1 MKWGTSTGKRA
12 KLRTEH
18 RSSSCTGWLCDIPA
32 NPYRR
37 GDHKIEREAKTI
49 TEKESA
55 FRILSHREDSV
66 RPMFEV
72 APIGPLSPSS
82 SLLVERR
89 DLEPTSRQ
97 SHFLDD
103 QLLHFF
109 MKPAVIGYSLKDAAI
124 AKIPL
129 TPGQAV
135 FCPRKE
141 WHNISWNERI
151 SVLSIRI
158 PNSALMEAA
167 RERLT
172 DRSLEIVPR
181 HVVTDDRLT
190 HLLFALDVE
199 RARGY
204 STGKL
209 FVDCIESALANIL
222 LTSFNT
228 FAPRA
233 IPGKGGMAPHVL
245 RRVIEFMHANMD
257 KQIGLKD
264 LADCAGLS
272 LSHFS
277 FQFRA
282 STNQSPHQ
290 YMLRLRVERSKEL
303 LTDHRL
309 SVLDVGLEVGFSN
322 QQHFAT
328 VFRNSVGVPPSVYRT
343 QL

>member
-1 MKWGTSTGKRA
+1 M
-12 KLRTEH
+12 
-18 RSSSCTGWLCDIPA
+18 
-32 NPYRR
+32 N
-37 GDHKIEREAKTI
+37 
-49 TEKESA
+49 TEKKSA
-55 FRILSHREDSV
+55 FRILSHREGRV
-66 RPMFEV
+66 QPMFDA
-72 APIGPLSPSS
+72 APIGSLSPSS

-89 DLEPTSRQ
+89 DLEPTTWQ
-97 SHFLDD
+97 SHLLED
-103 QLLHFF
+103 QLFHFF
-109 MKPAVIGYSLKDAAI
+109 MKPAVIGFSLKDAAI
-124 AKIPL
+124 AKIPIA
-129 TPGQAV
+129 PGQAV
-135 FCPRKE
+135 FCPRKA
-141 WHNISWNERI
+141 WHNISWHERI

-158 PNSALMEAA
+158 PDSALIESA

-172 DRSLEIVPR
+172 GRSLEIVPR

-190 HLLFALDVE
+190 HLLFALDAE

-204 STGKL
+204 SAGKL
-209 FVDCIESALANIL
+209 FVDCIETALANIL
-222 LTSFNT
+222 ITSFNT
-228 FAPRA
+228 FAPRSV
-233 IPGKGGMAPHVL
+233 PGKGGMAPRVL

-264 LADCAGLS
+264 LAGCVGLS

-303 LTDHRL
+303 LTDSRL
-309 SVLDVGLEVGFSN
+309 SVLDVGLEVGFRN

-328 VFRNSVGVPPSVYRT
+328 VFRNSVGVSPSVYRT

>member
-1 MKWGTSTGKRA
+1 M
-12 KLRTEH
+12 
-18 RSSSCTGWLCDIPA
+18 
-32 NPYRR
+32 N
-37 GDHKIEREAKTI
+37 

-55 FRILSHREDSV
+55 FRILSHREGSV
-66 RPMFEV
+66 QPMFDA

-89 DLEPTSRQ
+89 DLDPISWQ
-97 SHFLDD
+97 SHLLQD

-109 MKPAVIGYSLKDAAI
+109 MKPAMVGFSLKDAAVER
-124 AKIPL
+124 IPVA
-129 TPGQAV
+129 PGQAV

-141 WHNISWNERI
+141 WHNISWAQRI
-151 SVLSIRI
+151 SVLSLRI
-158 PNSALMEAA
+158 PDSAIKEAA

-172 DRSLEIVPR
+172 ESSLEIVPK
-181 HVVTDDRLT
+181 HVVTDDRLA
-190 HLLFALDVE
+190 HLLFALDAE

-204 STGKL
+204 SAGKL
-209 FVDCIESALANIL
+209 FVDSIETALANIL

-228 FAPRA
+228 FTPRA
-233 IPGKGGMAPHVL
+233 IRGKGGMAPRVL
-245 RRVIEFMHANMD
+245 RRVVEFMHANID

-290 YMLRLRVERSKEL
+290 YMLRLRIQRSKEL
-303 LTDHRL
+303 LADSRF
-309 SVLDVGLEVGFSN
+309 SVLDVGLEVGFRN
-322 QQHFAT
+322 QRHFAT

>member
-1 MKWGTSTGKRA
+1 M
-12 KLRTEH
+12 
-18 RSSSCTGWLCDIPA
+18 
-32 NPYRR
+32 
-37 GDHKIEREAKTI
+37 I
-49 TEKESA
+49 TEKESV
-55 FRILSHREDSV
+55 FRILSHREGSV
-66 RPMFEV
+66 QPMFEA

-89 DLEPTSRQ
+89 DLEPISWQ
-97 SHFLDD
+97 SHLLDD
-103 QLLHFF
+103 QLFHFF
-109 MKPAVIGYSLKDAAI
+109 MKPAVIGYSLRDAATV
-124 AKIPL
+124 KIPVA
-129 TPGQAV
+129 PGQIV

-141 WHNISWNERI
+141 WHNIRWDERI

-158 PNSALMEAA
+158 PDSALMEAA
-167 RERLT
+167 RERLA
-172 DRSLEIVPR
+172 DRSLDIVPR
-181 HVVTDDRLT
+181 QLVTDDRLT
-190 HLLFALDVE
+190 HLLFALDAE

-204 STGKL
+204 SAGKL
-209 FVDCIESALANIL
+209 FVDGIEAAVANIL

-228 FAPRA
+228 FAPRS
-233 IPGKGGMAPHVL
+233 ISGKGGMAPHLL
-245 RRVIEFMHANMD
+245 RRVVEFMHANMD

-303 LTDHRL
+303 LADSRL
-309 SVLDVGLEVGFSN
+309 SVLDVGLEVGFRN

>member
-1 MKWGTSTGKRA
+1 M
-12 KLRTEH
+12 
-18 RSSSCTGWLCDIPA
+18 
-32 NPYRR
+32 N
-37 GDHKIEREAKTI
+37 

-55 FRILSHREDSV
+55 FRILSHREGSV
-66 RPMFEV
+66 QPMFD
-72 APIGPLSPSS
+72 AATIGPFSPSS

-89 DLEPTSRQ
+89 DLEATNWQ
-97 SHFLDD
+97 SHLLED

-109 MKPAVIGYSLKDAAI
+109 MKPAMIGFSLKDGAMAR
-124 AKIPL
+124 IPVAD
-129 TPGQAV
+129 GQAV
-135 FCPRKE
+135 FCPRRE
-141 WHNISWNERI
+141 WHNISWDERI

-158 PNSALMEAA
+158 PDSALMEAA
-167 RERLT
+167 HERLR
-172 DRSLEIVPR
+172 DRSLEVVPR
-181 HVVTDDRLT
+181 RVVTDDRLT
-190 HLLFALDVE
+190 HLLFALDAE

-204 STGKL
+204 SAGKL
-209 FVDCIESALANIL
+209 FVDCIEIALANLL

-228 FAPRA
+228 VAPKS
-233 IPGKGGMAPHVL
+233 IPRKGGMAPRVL
-245 RRVIEFMHANMD
+245 RRVVEFMHANID

-303 LTDHRL
+303 LADSRL
-309 SVLDVGLEVGFSN
+309 SVLDVGLEVGFRN

>member
-1 MKWGTSTGKRA
+1 M
-12 KLRTEH
+12 
-18 RSSSCTGWLCDIPA
+18 
-32 NPYRR
+32 N
-37 GDHKIEREAKTI
+37 

-55 FRILSHREDSV
+55 FRILSHREGSV
-66 RPMFEV
+66 QPMFDA

-89 DLEPTSRQ
+89 DLEPISWQ
-97 SHFLDD
+97 SHLLED
-103 QLLHFF
+103 QLFHFF
-109 MKPAVIGYSLKDAAI
+109 MKPAMIGFSLKDGAI
-124 AKIPL
+124 ARIPVAH
-129 TPGQAV
+129 GQAV
-135 FCPRKE
+135 FCPRRE
-141 WHNISWNERI
+141 WHNIRWDEGI

-158 PNSALMEAA
+158 PDSAFMEAA
-167 RERLT
+167 RERLR
-172 DRSLEIVPR
+172 DGSLEIVPR

-190 HLLFALDVE
+190 HLLFALDAE

-209 FVDCIESALANIL
+209 FVDCIETALANL
-222 LTSFNT
+222 LITSFNAV
-228 FAPRA
+228 APRS
-233 IPGKGGMAPHVL
+233 IPRKGGMAPRVL
-245 RRVIEFMHANMD
+245 RRIIEFIHANLD

-282 STNQSPHQ
+282 STNQSAHQ
-290 YMLRLRVERSKEL
+290 YMLQLRIERSKEL
-303 LTDHRL
+303 LTDSRL
-309 SVLDVGLEVGFSN
+309 SVLDVGLEVGFRN

>member
-1 MKWGTSTGKRA
+1 M
-12 KLRTEH
+12 
-18 RSSSCTGWLCDIPA
+18 
-32 NPYRR
+32 N
-37 GDHKIEREAKTI
+37 

-55 FRILSHREDSV
+55 FRILSHREGSV
-66 RPMFEV
+66 QPMFEA

-89 DLEPTSRQ
+89 DIEPISWQ
-97 SHFLDD
+97 SHLLED

-109 MKPAVIGYSLKDAAI
+109 MKPAMIGFSLKDAAI
-124 AKIPL
+124 ARIPVAD
-129 TPGQAV
+129 GQAV
-135 FCPRKE
+135 FCPRRE
-141 WHNISWNERI
+141 WHNIRWDEGI

-158 PNSALMEAA
+158 PDSAFMEAA
-167 RERLT
+167 PERLT
-172 DRSLEIVPR
+172 DRSLEFVPT
-181 HVVTDDRLT
+181 HVVTDDRLA
-190 HLLFALDVE
+190 HLLFALDAE

-204 STGKL
+204 SAGKL
-209 FVDCIESALANIL
+209 FVDCIETALANLL

-228 FAPRA
+228 VAPRS
-233 IPGKGGMAPHVL
+233 IPRKGGMAPRVL
-245 RRVIEFMHANMD
+245 RRVVEFMHANLD

-303 LTDHRL
+303 LADSRL
-309 SVLDVGLEVGFSN
+309 SVLDVGLEVGFRN

>member
-1 MKWGTSTGKRA
+1 M
-12 KLRTEH
+12 
-18 RSSSCTGWLCDIPA
+18 
-32 NPYRR
+32 N
-37 GDHKIEREAKTI
+37 

-55 FRILSHREDSV
+55 FRILSHREGSV
-66 RPMFEV
+66 QPMFHA
-72 APIGPLSPSS
+72 APLGPLSPSS

-89 DLEPTSRQ
+89 DLEPISWQ
-97 SHFLDD
+97 SHLLED
-103 QLLHFF
+103 QLFHFF
-109 MKPAVIGYSLKDAAI
+109 MKPAMIGFSLKDGAI
-124 AKIPL
+124 ARIPVAH
-129 TPGQAV
+129 GQAV
-135 FCPRKE
+135 FCPRRE
-141 WHNISWNERI
+141 WHNIRWDEGI

-158 PNSALMEAA
+158 PDSAFMEAA
-167 RERLT
+167 RERLR
-172 DRSLEIVPR
+172 DGSLEIVPR

-190 HLLFALDVE
+190 HLLFALDAE

-209 FVDCIESALANIL
+209 FVDCIETALANL
-222 LTSFNT
+222 LITSFNAV
-228 FAPRA
+228 APRS
-233 IPGKGGMAPHVL
+233 IPRKGGMAPRVL
-245 RRVIEFMHANMD
+245 RRVIEFMHANLD

-282 STNQSPHQ
+282 STNQSAHQ
-290 YMLRLRVERSKEL
+290 YMLQLRIERSKEL
-303 LTDHRL
+303 LTDSRL
-309 SVLDVGLEVGFSN
+309 SVLDVGLEVGFRN

>member
-1 MKWGTSTGKRA
+1 M
-12 KLRTEH
+12 
-18 RSSSCTGWLCDIPA
+18 
-32 NPYRR
+32 
-37 GDHKIEREAKTI
+37 I

-55 FRILSHREDSV
+55 FRILSHREGSV
-66 RPMFEV
+66 QPMFDS
-72 APIGPLSPSS
+72 APMGPLSPSS

-89 DLEPTSRQ
+89 DLEPTSWL
-97 SHFLDD
+97 SHLHED
-103 QLLHFF
+103 QMLQFF
-109 MKPAVIGYSLKDAAI
+109 MKPAVIGFSLKDAAI
-124 AKIPL
+124 ARIPVA
-129 TPGQAV
+129 PGQAV

-141 WHNISWNERI
+141 WHNIRWDERI

-158 PNSALMEAA
+158 PDSAIVEAA

-172 DRSLEIVPR
+172 EGSLEIVPKQ
-181 HVVTDDRLT
+181 VVTDDRLT
-190 HLLFALDVE
+190 HLLFALDAE

-204 STGKL
+204 SAGKL
-209 FVDCIESALANIL
+209 FVDSIETALANIL

-228 FAPRA
+228 FTPRSV
-233 IPGKGGMAPHVL
+233 PGKGNMAPHVL
-245 RRVIEFMHANMD
+245 RRVVEFMHANMD

-277 FQFRA
+277 FQFRT

-290 YMLRLRVERSKEL
+290 YMLRLRIERSKEL
-303 LTDHRL
+303 LTDSRL
-309 SVLDVGLEVGFSN
+309 SVLDVGLEVGFRN

>member
-1 MKWGTSTGKRA
+1 MN
-12 KLRTEH
+12 TE
-18 RSSSCTGWLCDIPA
+18 
-32 NPYRR
+32 
-37 GDHKIEREAKTI
+37 
-49 TEKESA
+49 EKSA
-55 FRILSHREDSV
+55 FRILSHREGSV
-66 RPMFEV
+66 QPMFD
-72 APIGPLSPSS
+72 AATIGPLSPSS

-89 DLEPTSRQ
+89 DLEPISWQ
-97 SHFLDD
+97 SHLHED

-109 MKPAVIGYSLKDAAI
+109 MKPAVIGFSLRDAAI
-124 AKIPL
+124 AKIPVA
-129 TPGQAV
+129 PGQAV

-141 WHNISWNERI
+141 WHNIRWDEGI

-158 PNSALMEAA
+158 PDSALMEAA
-167 RERLT
+167 GERLT
-172 DRSLEIVPR
+172 DRSLEIVPTN
-181 HVVTDDRLT
+181 VVTDDRLT
-190 HLLFALDVE
+190 HLLYALDGE

-204 STGKL
+204 SAGKL
-209 FVDCIESALANIL
+209 FVDGIEAAMANIL

-228 FAPRA
+228 FAPRS
-233 IPGKGGMAPHVL
+233 ISGKGGMAPRVL
-245 RRVIEFMHANMD
+245 RRVVEFMHANID

-264 LADCAGLS
+264 LAGCAGLS

-290 YMLRLRVERSKEL
+290 YMLQLRIERSKKL
-303 LTDHRL
+303 LAYSRL
-309 SVLDVGLEVGFSN
+309 SVLDIGLEVGFRN

>member
-1 MKWGTSTGKRA
+1 M
-12 KLRTEH
+12 
-18 RSSSCTGWLCDIPA
+18 
-32 NPYRR
+32 N
-37 GDHKIEREAKTI
+37 

-55 FRILSHREDSV
+55 FRILSHREGGV
-66 RPMFEV
+66 QPMFDA

-89 DLEPTSRQ
+89 DLEPTSWQ
-97 SHFLDD
+97 SHFHKE
-103 QLLHFF
+103 QLFHFF
-109 MKPAVIGYSLKDAAI
+109 MKPAVIGFSLKDAVI
-124 AKIPL
+124 AKIPVA
-129 TPGQAV
+129 PGQAV
-135 FCPRKE
+135 FCPRRE

-158 PNSALMEAA
+158 PDSALMEAA

-172 DRSLEIVPR
+172 QRSIEIVPR

-190 HLLFALDVE
+190 HLLFALDAE

-228 FAPRA
+228 FAPRS

-264 LADCAGLS
+264 S
-272 LSHFS
+272 LTV
-277 FQFRA
+277 RA
-282 STNQSPHQ
+282 
-290 YMLRLRVERSKEL
+290 
-303 LTDHRL
+303 
-309 SVLDVGLEVGFSN
+309 
-322 QQHFAT
+322 
-328 VFRNSVGVPPSVYRT
+328 
-343 QL
+343 

>member
-1 MKWGTSTGKRA
+1 MV
-12 KLRTEH
+12 
-18 RSSSCTGWLCDIPA
+18 IV
-32 NPYRR
+32 
-37 GDHKIEREAKTI
+37 
-49 TEKESA
+49 KESE
-55 FRILSHREDSV
+55 FRILSHREGRV
-66 RPMFEV
+66 QPMFDA
-72 APIGPLSPSS
+72 APLGPLSPSS

-89 DLEPTSRQ
+89 DLEPTSWQ
-97 SHFLDD
+97 SHLHED

-109 MKPAVIGYSLKDAAI
+109 MKPAVIGFSLRDAAI
-124 AKIPL
+124 SKIPVA
-129 TPGQAV
+129 PGQAV

-141 WHNISWNERI
+141 WHNIRWDEGI

-158 PNSALMEAA
+158 PDSALMEAA

-172 DRSLEIVPR
+172 DRSLEIVPTN
-181 HVVTDDRLT
+181 VVTDDRLT
-190 HLLFALDVE
+190 HLLYALDGE

-204 STGKL
+204 SAGKL
-209 FVDCIESALANIL
+209 FVDSIETALSNIL

-228 FAPRA
+228 FAPRSISA
-233 IPGKGGMAPHVL
+233 KGGMAPHVL

-282 STNQSPHQ
+282 STNESPHQ

-309 SVLDVGLEVGFSN
+309 SVLDVGLEVGFRN

>member
-1 MKWGTSTGKRA
+1 
-12 KLRTEH
+12 
-18 RSSSCTGWLCDIPA
+18 
-32 NPYRR
+32 
-37 GDHKIEREAKTI
+37 
-49 TEKESA
+49 
-55 FRILSHREDSV
+55 
-66 RPMFEV
+66 
-72 APIGPLSPSS
+72 
-82 SLLVERR
+82 
-89 DLEPTSRQ
+89 
-97 SHFLDD
+97 
-103 QLLHFF
+103 
-109 MKPAVIGYSLKDAAI
+109 MKPAVIGFSLRDAAI
-124 AKIPL
+124 AKIPVA
-129 TPGQAV
+129 PGQAV

-141 WHNISWNERI
+141 WHNIRWDEGI

-158 PNSALMEAA
+158 PDSAFMEAA

-172 DRSLEIVPR
+172 DRSLEIVPTN
-181 HVVTDDRLT
+181 VVTDDRLT
-190 HLLFALDVE
+190 HLLYALDGE

-204 STGKL
+204 SAGKL

-228 FAPRA
+228 FAPRS
-233 IPGKGGMAPHVL
+233 IPSKGGMAPHVF
-245 RRVIEFMHANMD
+245 RRVVEFMRSNMD

-277 FQFRA
+277 FQFRV

-303 LTDHRL
+303 LADSHL
-309 SVLDVGLEVGFSN
+309 SVLDVGLEVGFRN

>member
-1 MKWGTSTGKRA
+1 
-12 KLRTEH
+12 
-18 RSSSCTGWLCDIPA
+18 
-32 NPYRR
+32 
-37 GDHKIEREAKTI
+37 
-49 TEKESA
+49 
-55 FRILSHREDSV
+55 
-66 RPMFEV
+66 MFDA

-89 DLEPTSRQ
+89 DLEPTGWQ
-97 SHFLDD
+97 SHLLED
-103 QLLHFF
+103 QLFHLF
-109 MKPAVIGYSLKDAAI
+109 MKPAVIGNSLRDAAI
-124 AKIPL
+124 AKIPVA
-129 TPGQAV
+129 PGQVV

-141 WHNISWNERI
+141 WHNIRWGERI
-151 SVLSIRI
+151 SVLSVRI
-158 PNSALMEAA
+158 PDSALMEAA

-172 DRSLEIVPR
+172 ERSLEIVPK

-190 HLLFALDVE
+190 HLLFALDAE

-222 LTSFNT
+222 LTSFNI
-228 FAPRA
+228 FAPKP
-233 IPGKGGMAPHVL
+233 IPGKGGMAPNVL
-245 RRVIEFMHANMD
+245 RRVVEFMRANMD
-257 KQIGLKD
+257 KQIGLKH

-272 LSHFS
+272 VSHFS

-303 LTDHRL
+303 LADSRL
-309 SVLDVGLEVGFSN
+309 SVLDVGLEVGFCN

>member
-1 MKWGTSTGKRA
+1 
-12 KLRTEH
+12 
-18 RSSSCTGWLCDIPA
+18 
-32 NPYRR
+32 
-37 GDHKIEREAKTI
+37 
-49 TEKESA
+49 
-55 FRILSHREDSV
+55 
-66 RPMFEV
+66 MFDA
-72 APIGPLSPSS
+72 APVWPLSPSS

-89 DLEPTSRQ
+89 DLEPISWQ
-97 SHFLDD
+97 SHFLQD

-109 MKPAVIGYSLKDAAI
+109 MKPAVIRFSLKDAAI
-124 AKIPL
+124 VKIPVAS
-129 TPGQAV
+129 GQAV

-141 WHNISWNERI
+141 WHNIRWNEMI

-158 PNSALMEAA
+158 PDSAIMEAA

-172 DRSLEIVPR
+172 ERSLEIVPKQ
-181 HVVTDDRLT
+181 VVADDRLT
-190 HLLFALDVE
+190 HLLFALDAE

-204 STGKL
+204 SAGKL

-228 FAPRA
+228 FAPRS
-233 IPGKGGMAPHVL
+233 IPGKGGLAPHAL
-245 RRVIEFMHANMD
+245 RRVVEFMHANMS
-257 KQIGLKD
+257 KQVGLKD

-282 STNQSPHQ
+282 STNQSPHR
-290 YMLRLRVERSKEL
+290 YMLRLRIERSKEL
-303 LTDHRL
+303 LADSRL
-309 SVLDVGLEVGFSN
+309 SVLDVGLEVGFRN

-328 VFRNSVGVPPSVYRT
+328 VFRNSVGVPPSVYRS